1 MMESSV
7 EQPTWTPPPLEK
19 ETNFCEFM
27 QCQFDEEPC
36 HIAFHITPVF
46 IKFCVH
52 YNYPTLDV
60 FDNLLRELNE
70 NMEEFDLKDL
80 GWSDFYVRKNI
91 LNAPIDGFTKEWECI
106 SFNSNLTD
114 LLKSID

>member
-1 MMESSV
+1 
-7 EQPTWTPPPLEK
+7 
-19 ETNFCEFM
+19 M

-70 NMEEFDLKDL
+70 NMEDFDLKDL